1 MSLKSLELSKL
12 FQEVCKTITQQVPQS
27 SFSADILDRKGI
39 STVLNTIRML
49 QKEELLKHC
58 REPYQWSKELRPGD
72 VIGFEVRV
80 TPENN
85 KLEVMLLRLFQN
97 KSSIYIF

>member
-1 MSLKSLELSKL
+1 MLELSEL
-12 FQEVCKTITQQVPQS
+12 FQEVVTRITRQVPKA
-27 SFSADILDRKGI
+27 SFAANILDREGI
-39 STVLNTIRML
+39 FRVVNSIRIL

-80 TPENN
+80 TPDNN
-85 KLEVMLLRLFQN
+85 KFEVICFLVHL
-97 KSSIYIF
+97 S

>member
-1 MSLKSLELSKL
+1 MELSEL
-12 FQEVCKTITQQVPQS
+12 FQEVVTRITRQVPKE
-27 SFSADILDRKGI
+27 SFAADILDRKGI
-39 STVLNTIRML
+39 FTLVNNMRIL

-80 TPENN
+80 TPDNN
-85 KLEVMLLRLFQN
+85 EFEVTWFLDYFKKILFFFYC
-97 KSSIYIF
+97 K

>member
-1 MSLKSLELSKL
+1 
-12 FQEVCKTITQQVPQS
+12 
-27 SFSADILDRKGI
+27 
-39 STVLNTIRML
+39 ML

-80 TPENN
+80 TPDNN
-85 KLEVMLLRLFQN
+85 EIEVICFLDDLIKTILFFLFLL
-97 KSSIYIF
+97 